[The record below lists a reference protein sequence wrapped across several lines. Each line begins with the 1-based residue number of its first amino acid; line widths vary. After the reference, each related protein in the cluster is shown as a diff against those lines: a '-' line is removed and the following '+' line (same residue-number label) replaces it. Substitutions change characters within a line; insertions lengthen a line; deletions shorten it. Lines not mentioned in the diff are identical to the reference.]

1 MRLLRALKM
10 IIMYN
15 MNFQVVVT
23 RNVALLKLVLSW
35 NTFLVVYLLDL
46 ELYGTHW
53 KMLHQSGLT
62 VSKKLG
68 F

>member
-23 RNVALLKLVLSW
+23 RNVAFLKLVLSW